1 MATVI
6 GMAEFLE
13 KVAKLKKKDE
23 KINALRANKSFQL
36 LTVLQGAFDPRVR
49 WLLPEGQPPF
59 KANDLV
65 DQESVFLREI
75 KKLSYYVEGGA
86 PVKTQ
91 AQREMMFIAL
101 LENVAPAD
109 ALLLCA
115 MKDKKLPASMKG
127 IDAQLVR
134 EAFPDLLP
142 LESMIK

>member
-13 KVAKLKKKDE
+13 AVSKLKKRDE
-23 KINALRANKSFQL
+23 KIAALQANNSFEL
-36 LTVLQGAFDPRVR
+36 RTILQGAFDPRIK

-59 KANDLV
+59 KANELQ
-65 DQESVFLREI
+65 DQESVLLREV

-101 LENVAPAD
+101 LENCAPAD
-109 ALLLCA
+109 ALMLCA
-115 MKDKKLPASMKG
+115 IKDKKSPVKG
-127 IDAQLVR
+127 IDADLVR
-134 EAFPDLLP
+134 AAFPDLLP
-142 LESMIK
+142 LESQIK

>member
-13 KVAKLKKKDE
+13 AVSKLKKRDE
-23 KINALRANKSFQL
+23 KIAALQANNSFEL
-36 LTVLQGAFDPRVR
+36 RTILQGAFDPRIK

-59 KANDLV
+59 KANELQ
-65 DQESVFLREI
+65 DQESVLLREI

-101 LENVAPAD
+101 LENCAPAD
-109 ALLLCA
+109 ALMLCA
-115 MKDKKLPASMKG
+115 IKDKKSPVKG
-127 IDAQLVR
+127 IDADLVR
-134 EAFPDLLP
+134 AAFPDLLP
-142 LESMIK
+142 LESQIK

>member
-6 GMAEFLE
+6 GMAEFLD
-13 KVAKLKKKDE
+13 KVSKLKKRDE
-23 KINALRANKSFQL
+23 KINALKANDSFQL
-36 LTVLQGAFDPRVR
+36 RSVLQGAYDPRIK

-59 KANDLV
+59 KPNDLP
-65 DQESVFLREI
+65 DQEPVFLREI

-86 PVKTQ
+86 PVRNQ
-91 AQREMMFIAL
+91 AQREMMFIQL

-115 MKDKKLPASMKG
+115 MKDKKLPVKG
-127 IDAQLVR
+127 IDAQMVR

-142 LESMIK
+142 PESMIK